1 MHRLRATQQQQDGRS
16 TAVQSF
22 AAQKELLA
30 VPISSI
36 PLSPPLRLELR
47 HPPLQR
53 PRVRPCLPRL
63 ARLLPHRRLQ
73 PPQPCHQQAHVG
85 GRRRRR
91 CCCACSS
98 RRRQRRDKDDK
109 CREHTLYGAA
119 PTCHWPPHHT
129 AAPPRCATSCCPGRG
144 GWQRHLLLRP
154 GIPSALPPAGCAAG
168 CDRCDRPADARQPNS
183 IMHDP
188 HAASRDPIAGNG
200 SIPLQANGSPTRLLA
215 LGCAARSSC
224 AAARAASGSHATRHT
239 GVAQSSWATRPAEA
253 WTTLPSS
260 AWRTRRAWFM

>member
-168 CDRCDRPADARQPNS
+168 CDAIGPMRGSPTRSCTIRTPPA
-183 IMHDP
+183 
-188 HAASRDPIAGNG
+188 G
-200 SIPLQANGSPTRLLA
+200 IPLQAMGRSHCRQMDRRP
-215 LGCAARSSC
+215 GCWRWVAQRAAVAQRRARP
-224 AAARAASGSHATRHT
+224 AAATPHDIQA
-239 GVAQSSWATRPAEA
+239 
-253 WTTLPSS
+253 
-260 AWRTRRAWFM
+260 